1 MKSVAQKLDI
11 ISIRNQFPILHQQVN
26 GKPLIYF
33 DNAATTQKPEAV
45 IDALVKYYTT
55 DNANIH
61 RAAHTLAARSTDM
74 FEDTRKTIQTF
85 INAKEVEECIFT
97 KGVTE
102 SINLVAQTW
111 GRKFLQAGDEVI
123 ITSMEHHSNIVPWQ
137 MICEEKGAIL
147 KVIPINESGELLM
160 DEYEKMLSSKTKMVA
175 CVWVSNALGTINP
188 VKEIITKAHAVGA
201 KVLLD
206 GAQACSHLEVDVQDL
221 DCDFLAVSSHKLY
234 GPTGVGVLY
243 GKRALLES
251 MPPYQGGGEMIKEV
265 SFEKTTYNEIPYK
278 FEAGTP
284 NIGDVIAFKYAL
296 DFVNEIGKENI
307 AAHENALLKHCV
319 NGLLEIN
326 HSVETLHATSNSEK
340 TLHATSLQEPINHST
355 IKPITLIGTAKEKVS
370 VQSFIIK
377 GMHHFDAG
385 MMLDAK
391 GIAVRTGHH
400 CTQPLMN
407 CLGVD
412 GTIRASFSV
421 YNTLEEVDV
430 FLEAVKKLVTLSNQ
444 PSHS

>member
-1 MKSVAQKLDI
+1 MSKLDI
-11 ISIRNQFPILHQQVN
+11 TAIRSKFPILDQKVN
-26 GKPLIYF
+26 GKPLVYF
-33 DNAATTQKPEAV
+33 DNAATTQKPQAV
-45 IDALVKYYTT
+45 IDALVKYYKT

-74 FEDTRKTIQTF
+74 FEATRKTIQAF

-102 SINLVAQTW
+102 SINLVAQSW
-111 GRKFLQAGDEVI
+111 GRKVLQAGDEVI
-123 ITSMEHHSNIVPWQ
+123 ITTMEHHSNIVPWQ
-137 MICEEKGAIL
+137 LICEEKGAIL
-147 KVIPINESGELLM
+147 KVIPINDKGELLM

-188 VKEIITKAHAVGA
+188 VKEIIAKAHAVGA

-206 GAQACSHLEVDVQDL
+206 GAQACSHLTVDVQDL

-243 GKRALLES
+243 GKRALLEN

-296 DFVNEIGKENI
+296 DFVSETGKENI

-319 NGLLEIN
+319 DGLMAIN
-326 HSVETLHATSNSEK
+326 NSLTGTSTSLSDRNSMSSAVET
-340 TLHATSLQEPINHST
+340 
-355 IKPITLIGTAKEKVS
+355 KPITLIGTAKEKVS
-370 VQSFIIK
+370 VQSFVIN
-377 GMHHFDAG
+377 GLHHFDAG
-385 MMLDAK
+385 MLLDSK

-407 CLGVD
+407 CLGID

-430 FLEAVKKLVTLSNQ
+430 FLEAVKKLLKLSNK
-444 PSHS
+444 